1 MPSPGREPRLS
12 DVLKDPIVRTLM
24 DRDDV
29 AEATVI
35 DVMDTARRK
44 FAAPSE
50 PAERVDES
58 LIDAHI
64 DA

>member
-1 MPSPGREPRLS
+1 MASHASEPRLS

-29 AEATVI
+29 AEETVL

-44 FAAPSE
+44 FTVPSDNVQ
-50 PAERVDES
+50 ADD
-58 LIDAHI
+58 DAHA

>member
-1 MPSPGREPRLS
+1 MPSPVCEPRLS

-35 DVMDTARRK
+35 HVMDMARRK
-44 FAAPSE
+44 FEAPSE
-50 PAERVDES
+50 GIEPVQERPADR
-58 LIDAHI
+58 
-64 DA
+64 

>member
-1 MPSPGREPRLS
+1 MASHAREPRLS

-29 AEATVI
+29 AEATVL

-44 FAAPSE
+44 FEAPLEIAETSE
-50 PAERVDES
+50 EPH
-58 LIDAHI
+58 LDA
-64 DA
+64 

>member
-1 MPSPGREPRLS
+1 MASHAREPRLS

-44 FAAPSE
+44 FETPSE
-50 PAERVDES
+50 LEQGSDEPH
-58 LIDAHI
+58 LDA
-64 DA
+64 

>member
-1 MPSPGREPRLS
+1 MASHAREPRLS

-24 DRDDV
+24 NRDDV

-44 FAAPSE
+44 FSTPSDSDEAIDE
-50 PAERVDES
+50 PSVD
-58 LIDAHI
+58 A
-64 DA
+64 